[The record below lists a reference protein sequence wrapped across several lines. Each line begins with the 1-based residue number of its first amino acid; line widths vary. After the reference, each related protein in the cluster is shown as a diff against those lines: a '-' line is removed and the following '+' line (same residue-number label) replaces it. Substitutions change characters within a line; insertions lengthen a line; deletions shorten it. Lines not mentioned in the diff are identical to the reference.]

1 MAHIP
6 VEDYQ
11 RAFANAY
18 ITTTV
23 GTGDSDKTS
32 LSVSPIQSTLYSL
45 AVYGDHDDRLDAHL
59 DICLDTFLNRIP
71 ETLTHSEDMNMEL
84 DNTDVNT
91 DVNMDRNILAS
102 QAIAK
107 TVLSQCMDQDS
118 MNSSTLG
125 DTYQHR
131 VRMDTSYP
139 STFQESVDFV
149 RDLEMAMKANAT
161 KNAPTTAATVAQQP
175 SSISN
180 SRIVSNSGS
189 RNGSRNGSSHI
200 QQKDTNMSLKRSA
213 PSYTAIQPR
222 TLPQQHARGNE
233 NDANRARVQDVD
245 DESTVKKSNPFKS
258 GRDLYI
264 KDGGKF
270 KENNNNASSSSSSST
285 VVKRGPFSSNNPNKN
300 SKSSGDKDK
309 EDDYELPEELA
320 MFDKALVQK
329 VEMEVLDNGQKV
341 TFEDIAGLEFA
352 KKCVQELICWPIVRP
367 DLFNGLRA
375 LPKGILLFGP
385 PGTGK
390 TLIGKAIAHEAN
402 ATFFSISAS
411 SLMSKWI
418 GEGERTVRVLFA
430 VANYRTPSVV
440 FLDEVD
446 SLLCA
451 RSSEENEATR
461 RMKTEFLVQ
470 LDGAGT
476 NHVAQVVV
484 VGASNRPEE
493 LDEAARRRFVK
504 RIYIPLPDDAGRRQ
518 LLSQLL
524 SQSHHN
530 IAVNEMSRLV
540 GMTKG
545 FSGADIRALCGEAA
559 MGPMRDVALRA
570 GGNLLAVKSQEV
582 PLIAMSHFTDA
593 LEHVRAT
600 VGKEELVRYVEWNK
614 TYGSFKNLQIEDA

>member
-11 RAFANAY
+11 RAFVNAY
-18 ITTTV
+18 ITKDTAV
-23 GTGDSDKTS
+23 GPQS
-32 LSVSPIQSTLYSL
+32 LHVSPIQSTLYSL
-45 AVYGDHDDRLDAHL
+45 SAYGDYDERLDSHL
-59 DICLDTFLNRIP
+59 DACLDTVLNRIP
-71 ETLTHSEDMNMEL
+71 EIQPNTEDMNIKL
-84 DNTDVNT
+84 DNTDDNE
-91 DVNMDRNILAS
+91 NIDRNTLAS
-102 QAIAK
+102 QAMAR
-107 TVLSQCMDQDS
+107 TVLSQCMEQDT
-118 MNSSTLG
+118 MNSAVLG
-125 DTYQHR
+125 EAYQHR

-139 STFQESVDFV
+139 STFQESIDFV
-149 RDLEMAMKANAT
+149 RDLEIMKANTTNNTAT
-161 KNAPTTAATVAQQP
+161 AVVQQP
-175 SSISN
+175 PSMLN
-180 SRIVSNSGS
+180 SRVMSNAGSG
-189 RNGSRNGSSHI
+189 NGNSINDVP
-200 QQKDTNMSLKRSA
+200 QATSLKRGA
-213 PSYTAIQPR
+213 PAYTAIQPR
-222 TLPQQHARGNE
+222 ILPQTHARGNE
-233 NDANRARVQDVD
+233 NINNTNRVRDIED
-245 DESTVKKSNPFKS
+245 KDESVSKKVNPFQS
-258 GRDLYI
+258 GRDMYI

-270 KENNNNASSSSSSST
+270 KPPTASSST
-285 VVKRGPFSSNNPNKN
+285 TLVKRAFGGPNANKN
-300 SKSSGDKDK
+300 KGSEGKEK

-476 NHVAQVVV
+476 NHVTQVVV

-504 RIYIPLPDDAGRRQ
+504 RIYIPLPDDEGRRQ

-524 SQSHHN
+524 SQSQHN
-530 IAVNEMSRLV
+530 ITDNDMSLLV
-540 GMTKG
+540 EMTKS

-559 MGPMRDVALRA
+559 MGPMRDVASRA

-582 PLIAMSHFTDA
+582 PLIAMSHFVDA

-600 VGKEELVRYVEWNK
+600 VGKEELIRYVEWNK
-614 TYGSFKNLQIEDA
+614 VYGSFKNLQIEDA